1 MSKHSDLQFGMEMET
16 KTLTLL
22 KEKVNKNI
30 TQTLNYHCYD
40 YFCAESNTYYE
51 LKSRRVK
58 HDAYP
63 DTMVGYN
70 KLKWAK
76 EHSENKYV
84 FLFQF
89 TDGLY
94 YHNWNPDKEYSV
106 RTGGRCDRGSLE
118 ISDYFYI
125 KKYDLA
131 KFNKL

>member
-1 MSKHSDLQFGMEMET
+1 MSKQSDLKFGLELET

-22 KEKVNKNI
+22 QEKVNKNI
-30 TQTLNYHCYD
+30 IKTPDFHSYD
-40 YFCAESNTYYE
+40 YFCSESNTYYE

-63 DTMVGYN
+63 DTMVGYC
-70 KLKWAK
+70 KLTFAK
-76 EHSENKYV
+76 QHPENKYT

-94 YHNWNPDKEYSV
+94 YHDWNPDKKYSV
-106 RTGGRCDRGSLE
+106 RKGGRCDRGSLE

>member
-1 MSKHSDLQFGMEMET
+1 MSNRTTDLQFGLEMES
-16 KTLTLL
+16 KILTLL
-22 KEKVNKNI
+22 KNKISKNI
-30 TQTLNYHCYD
+30 LQTLNFHPFDYHD
-40 YFCAESNTYYE
+40 SSTDTYYE

-63 DTMVGYN
+63 DTMCGYN

-76 EHSENKYV
+76 DHPENKYT

-94 YHNWNPDKEYSV
+94 YHDWKPDKKYNV
-106 RTGGRCDRGSLE
+106 RKGGRCDRGSLE

-131 KFNKL
+131 KFN

>member
-1 MSKHSDLQFGMEMET
+1 MSKITDLQFGMEMET

-30 TQTLNYHCYD
+30 TQTLNFHSFD
-40 YFCAESNTYYE
+40 YFCSESNTYYE

-58 HDAYP
+58 HDAYA
-63 DTMVGYN
+63 DTMCGYN

-76 EHSENKYV
+76 QHPENKYV

-94 YHNWNPDKEYSV
+94 YHDWKADKKYSV
-106 RTGGRCDRGSLE
+106 RKGGRCDRGSLE
-118 ISDYFYI
+118 IADYFFI
-125 KKYDLA
+125 KKTDLL
-131 KFNKL
+131 KFDYL

>member
-1 MSKHSDLQFGMEMET
+1 MSKKSDLIFGMEMED
-16 KTLTLL
+16 KVLNLL

-30 TQTLNYHCYD
+30 TQTLNYHSFD
-40 YFCAESNTYYE
+40 YFCSESNTYYE

-58 HDAYP
+58 HNQYP

-94 YHNWNPDKEYSV
+94 YHNWNPDKEYDI
-106 RTGGRCDRGSLE
+106 RTGGRCDRGRPE

-131 KFNKL
+131 KFNTL